1 MKRFLLITIAALI
14 AASAFSQTQTVYKFT
29 PVKDIEVTSVKDQAR
44 TGTCWCFATLSFLEA
59 ELIRQGKGVYDF
71 SEMFVVR
78 HNYNKRINDNYLR
91 LGRGNVGPGSLSH
104 MAVNAIVEYGIVPES
119 VYDGIEYGSD
129 KHNHG
134 ELSAFVKAISEVI
147 VQRKERSPEYWKVQE
162 HLFDTYLGKLPEE
175 FEYNGKKYTP
185 KSFAAML
192 GLDDLSDYVEITSF
206 THHPFYRQVPL
217 EIPDNWDHQLYYNVP
232 LDEFMAIIDNALLNG
247 YTVAWDG
254 DLISQSFNH
263 NRGVAIDPKP
273 EYFEEAVKLEKIYPE
288 LNATQE
294 LRQNYFETF
303 KTVDDHL
310 MHVTGLFKDQ
320 NGTKFYKTKNSWG
333 TERNEEMAGYL
344 FMSETYVRM
353 RTLGILVH
361 KDAIPKDIRK
371 KMGIE

>member
-1 MKRFLLITIAALI
+1 
-14 AASAFSQTQTVYKFT
+14 
-29 PVKDIEVTSVKDQAR
+29 
-44 TGTCWCFATLSFLEA
+44 
-59 ELIRQGKGVYDF
+59 
-71 SEMFVVR
+71 
-78 HNYNKRINDNYLR
+78 
-91 LGRGNVGPGSLSH
+91 
-104 MAVNAIVEYGIVPES
+104 
-119 VYDGIEYGSD
+119 
-129 KHNHG
+129 
-134 ELSAFVKAISEVI
+134 
-147 VQRKERSPEYWKVQE
+147 
-162 HLFDTYLGKLPEE
+162 
-175 FEYNGKKYTP
+175 
-185 KSFAAML
+185 
-192 GLDDLSDYVEITSF
+192 
-206 THHPFYRQVPL
+206 
-217 EIPDNWDHQLYYNVP
+217 
-232 LDEFMAIIDNALLNG
+232 
-247 YTVAWDG
+247 
-254 DLISQSFNH
+254 
-263 NRGVAIDPKP
+263 VAIDPKP

>member
-1 MKRFLLITIAALI
+1 MKRFLIIASAILI
-14 AASAFSQTQTVYKFT
+14 AASAFSQTQTIYKFT

-44 TGTCWCFATLSFLEA
+44 TGTCWCFATISLLEA
-59 ELIRQGKGVYDF
+59 ELIRQGKGVYDL

-78 HNYNKRINDNYLR
+78 HNYNKRISDNYLR

-104 MAVNAIVEYGIVPES
+104 MTINAIAEHGIVPES
-119 VYDGIEYGSD
+119 VYGGIAYDSD
-129 KHNHG
+129 KHNHS
-134 ELSAFVKAISEVI
+134 ELSAFVKALSEVS
-147 VQRKERSPEYWKVQE
+147 VQRKVRSPEYWKIHE

-192 GLDDLSDYVEITSF
+192 GFDDLSDYVEITSF
-206 THHPFYRQVPL
+206 THHPFYQQVPL

-254 DLISQSFNH
+254 DLISKSFNH
-263 NRGVAIDPKP
+263 NRGIAIDPKP
-273 EYFEEAVKLEKIYPE
+273 EFFEEAVKFEKIYPE
-288 LNATQE
+288 LDATQK
-294 LRQNYFETF
+294 LRQDYFETF
-303 KTVDDHL
+303 QTVDDHL

-333 TERNEEMAGYL
+333 TSRNEEMGGYL
-344 FMSETYVRM
+344 YMSETYVKM
-353 RTLGILVH
+353 RTLAILVH
-361 KDAIPKDIRK
+361 KDAIPKEIRK
-371 KMGIE
+371 KMGIK